1 MWTFVSNKFNKMIK
15 LILLLLS
22 KKWIICFPFLFACGQ
37 PNTTQET
44 EKGKQLARTLKEAER
59 AKTVLDSGITLG
71 NQRLAEYLPL
81 LKGKQVGFVG
91 NHTALIGESHLVDS
105 LLNLGVDIVKV
116 FSPEH
121 GFRGIADAGEKI
133 KDGIDPAT
141 KLPVFSLYGDQ
152 KKPTVKQMKDL
163 DVLVFD
169 LQDVGARFYTYI
181 STLHYVMEATAENE
195 IPLIVLD
202 RPNPNAHYVDGPVLE
217 ENFQSF
223 VGMHP
228 VPIVHGMTIG
238 EYAGMINGEN
248 WLKGGLKCKLHV
260 VPCLSYNHQKP
271 YNLELSPSP
280 NLPNMRSI
288 YLYPSLCLFEGTSIS
303 VGRGT
308 AKPFQQ
314 IGAPWLEHFD
324 HSFIPRSEPG
334 AKTPK
339 YENQNCKGVDFSNQD
354 AEYYRKHAKL
364 NLKPLLELYHQSPEP
379 NQFFNSFFNLLA
391 GNGSLQNDIKAGKS
405 ETEIRASWQKEL
417 KQFKMMR
424 EKYLLY
430 P

>member
-280 NLPNMRSI
+280 ITFIHRFAFSKELQLVWVEELLNPFNKLELHGLSILIIALFLVPSRVPKPPNMKI
-288 YLYPSLCLFEGTSIS
+288 K
-303 VGRGT
+303 T
-308 AKPFQQ
+308 AKGLILAIKMPNTT
-314 IGAPWLEHFD
+314 A
-324 HSFIPRSEPG
+324 SM
-334 AKTPK
+334 
-339 YENQNCKGVDFSNQD
+339 QN
-354 AEYYRKHAKL
+354 
-364 NLKPLLELYHQSPEP
+364 
-379 NQFFNSFFNLLA
+379 
-391 GNGSLQNDIKAGKS
+391 
-405 ETEIRASWQKEL
+405 
-417 KQFKMMR
+417 
-424 EKYLLY
+424 
-430 P
+430 